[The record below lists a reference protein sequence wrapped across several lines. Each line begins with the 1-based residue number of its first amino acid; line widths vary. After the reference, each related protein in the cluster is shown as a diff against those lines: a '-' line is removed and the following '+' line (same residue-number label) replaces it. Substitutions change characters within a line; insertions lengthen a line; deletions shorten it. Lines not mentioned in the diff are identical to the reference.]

1 MIIHLLL
8 MFSDFLISL
17 SDSNSFKIVLIT
29 LLCLKVNLI
38 SHFRLRIEI
47 GNFGGYLSGNTNFQ
61 LFFIG
66 THCSFITRRT

>member
-29 LLCLKVNLI
+29 LLNLM
-38 SHFRLRIEI
+38 SK
-47 GNFGGYLSGNTNFQ
+47 S
-61 LFFIG
+61 
-66 THCSFITRRT
+66 